1 MLVFQPL
8 LFSHSTLNAHIIITW
23 EPKVQTPQEFISN
36 KSVAWSCFKIQ
47 LSLAGVLK
55 VAKIDPLMIKKMKDQ
70 TQDIQGEA
78 PY

>member
-8 LFSHSTLNAHIIITW
+8 LFSHSTLNAYVIITW

-36 KSVAWSCFKIQ
+36 KSVVWWWFQIQ

-55 VAKIDPLMIKKMKDQ
+55 VTKNDPLMIKKMKDQ
-70 TQDIQGEA
+70 TQGIQGEA

>member
-8 LFSHSTLNAHIIITW
+8 LLAHSTLNAYVIITW
-23 EPKVQTPQEFISN
+23 EPKVPTPQEFISN
-36 KSVAWSCFKIQ
+36 KSVAWSCFQMQ

-55 VAKIDPLMIKKMKDQ
+55 VTKHDPLMIKKMKDH
-70 TQDIQGEA
+70 TQGIQGEA